1 VSSGSPGSAAAGEV
15 VTRLR
20 PLLEARS
27 VAVIGASVRPGSLGE
42 AMMVELS
49 RGFDGEIYP
58 VNPRYEEMFGRRCY
72 ASIAEVPARADLA
85 ILGVAN
91 ARQEE
96 QLQAAADAGARSAVT
111 FASLFEAAAPGAP
124 PLSERMATIARK
136 VGMVICGA
144 NGMGFLNVERSLRA
158 TGFAMPERMEPGPI
172 TFISHSGSAFS
183 AMAWNRRGLRF
194 NLLISSGQELT
205 TTAAEFLTY
214 ALSREST
221 RVVGLLLETV
231 RDPEAFIGAL
241 ATAVDRDVPVVA
253 LKVGRTAVSKRLVT
267 AHSGA
272 LAGEDGAYEAVFDAY
287 GVHRVQTL
295 DEMADTLELFTAGR
309 RAPAGGLASVHDSG
323 GERAMFI
330 DAAADVGVRF
340 AEISETTTKR
350 LTETLEEGLDPLN
363 PLDAWGTGNDAE
375 QIFLGSMEALLEDE
389 DTAALAFVVDLTKEE
404 ESDGGY
410 LGIAQEA
417 FRRSEKPYM
426 VLSNMTSTIDPDDVA
441 VLRAVGIPVLE
452 GTDSGLA
459 AIRHLFDHRDFRA
472 RPAVAPPAPPA
483 EEVRDRWRKR
493 LGSGE
498 PVDEFEGLS
507 LLSDYG
513 VPVVRAE
520 RADSETEATR
530 AAHRLRWPVAL
541 KTAVPGIEH
550 KSDAG
555 GVKLNVG
562 TPEAMK
568 AAYRDLVH
576 RLGAEVVVA
585 EMAPAGVELAL
596 GIVRDAQFGPLVL
609 VAAGGV
615 LVEFMA
621 DRRLAVP
628 PLDAGGARSLIDRLA
643 VRPLLDGVRG
653 EPSADV
659 DAVARAIAAL
669 SVLAED
675 LGDVLDAVDVNPL
688 IAGPEGCV
696 AADALVI
703 PRAAA
708 G

>member
-1 VSSGSPGSAAAGEV
+1 
-15 VTRLR
+15 
-20 PLLEARS
+20 
-27 VAVIGASVRPGSLGE
+27 
-42 AMMVELS
+42 
-49 RGFDGEIYP
+49 
-58 VNPRYEEMFGRRCY
+58 
-72 ASIAEVPARADLA
+72 
-85 ILGVAN
+85 
-91 ARQEE
+91 
-96 QLQAAADAGARSAVT
+96 
-111 FASLFEAAAPGAP
+111 
-124 PLSERMATIARK
+124 
-136 VGMVICGA
+136 
-144 NGMGFLNVERSLRA
+144 
-158 TGFAMPERMEPGPI
+158 
-172 TFISHSGSAFS
+172 
-183 AMAWNRRGLRF
+183 
-194 NLLISSGQELT
+194 
-205 TTAAEFLTY
+205 
-214 ALSREST
+214 
-221 RVVGLLLETV
+221 
-231 RDPEAFIGAL
+231 
-241 ATAVDRDVPVVA
+241 
-253 LKVGRTAVSKRLVT
+253 
-267 AHSGA
+267 
-272 LAGEDGAYEAVFDAY
+272 YEALFDAY

-295 DEMADTLELFTAGR
+295 DEMADTLELFIAGR

-330 DAAADVGVRF
+330 DAAADAGVRF

-350 LTETLEEGLDPLN
+350 LAETLEEGLDPLN

-417 FRRSEKPYM
+417 FRRTGKPYM

-459 AIRHLFDHRDFRA
+459 AIRHLFDHRHFRA
-472 RPAVAPPAPPA
+472 RPTVAPPAPPA
-483 EEVRDRWRKR
+483 EEVRERWRSR
-493 LGSGE
+493 LTSGA
-498 PVDEFEGLS
+498 PLDEFEGLS
-507 LLSDYG
+507 LLSDFG

-520 RADSETEATR
+520 RAFSETEATR
-530 AAHRLRWPVAL
+530 AAHRLRWPVAV
-541 KTAVPGIEH
+541 KTAVPGMEH

-615 LVEFMA
+615 LVEIMA
-621 DRRLAVP
+621 DRRLALP
-628 PLDAGGARSLIDRLA
+628 PLDEGRARALVDGLA

-653 EPSADV
+653 EPAADV

-675 LGDVLDAVDVNPL
+675 LGDVLEAVDVNPL
-688 IAGPEGCV
+688 IAGPGGCV
-696 AADALVI
+696 AVDALVI

>member
-1 VSSGSPGSAAAGEV
+1 
-15 VTRLR
+15 
-20 PLLEARS
+20 
-27 VAVIGASVRPGSLGE
+27 
-42 AMMVELS
+42 
-49 RGFDGEIYP
+49 
-58 VNPRYEEMFGRRCY
+58 
-72 ASIAEVPARADLA
+72 
-85 ILGVAN
+85 
-91 ARQEE
+91 
-96 QLQAAADAGARSAVT
+96 DAGARSAVT
-111 FASLFEAAAPGAP
+111 FASLAEAAAPGVP
-124 PLSERMATIARK
+124 PLSERMAAIARK
-136 VGMVICGA
+136 AGMVICGA
-144 NGMGFLNVERSLRA
+144 NGMGFLNVEWSLRA

-183 AMAWNRRGLRF
+183 AMAWNRRGLKF

-214 ALSREST
+214 AMSLEST
-221 RVVGLLLETV
+221 RAVGLLLETV
-231 RDPEAFIGAL
+231 RDPATFVDAL
-241 ATAVDRDVPVVA
+241 AKAVDRDVPVVA

-272 LAGEDGAYEAVFDAY
+272 LAGEDGAYEAVFHAY

-295 DEMADTLELFTAGR
+295 DEMADTLELFVPGR

-330 DAAADVGVRF
+330 DAAADAGVRF
-340 AEISETTTKR
+340 AEISDTTTKR
-350 LTETLEEGLDPLN
+350 LAETLDEGLDPVN
-363 PLDAWGTGNDAE
+363 PLDAWGTGIDAE
-375 QIFLGSMEALLEDE
+375 QIFLGSMEALLEDD

-404 ESDGGY
+404 ESDGSY
-410 LGIAQEA
+410 VAIAQEA
-417 FRRSEKPYM
+417 SAKTDKPYT

-441 VLRAVGIPVLE
+441 VLRGQGIPVLE

-459 AIRHLFDHRDFRA
+459 AIRHLFDHRDFRLRGPVVHA
-472 RPAVAPPAPPA
+472 APPD
-483 EEVRDRWRKR
+483 EEVRERWRSR
-493 LGSGE
+493 LASGE
-498 PVDEFEGLS
+498 PLDEFDGLS

-530 AAHRLRWPVAL
+530 AAHRLRWPVAV
-541 KTAVPGIEH
+541 KTAVPGIDH

-555 GVKLNVG
+555 GVKLKVG

-568 AAYRDLVH
+568 VAYRDLVH

-585 EMAPAGVELAL
+585 EMAPPGVELAL

-615 LVEFMA
+615 LVEIMA
-621 DRRLAVP
+621 DRRLALP
-628 PLDAGGARSLIDRLA
+628 PLDAGRSRTLLDGLA
-643 VRPLLDGVRG
+643 MRPLLDGVRG
-653 EPSADV
+653 EPAADV

-669 SVLAED
+669 SILAED
-675 LGDVLDAVDVNPL
+675 LGDLLEAVDVNPL

-696 AADALVI
+696 AVDALVV
-703 PRAAA
+703 PRAA